1 MAKNFLETILTRCSV
16 RHFTGKSVSED
27 NLEKILRAGMSAP
40 SAVNTQPWAF
50 IVVTKRNLLD
60 LLCDSL
66 PYAKMLDKAGAA
78 VVVCGV
84 PDKDKDYASKFWTMD
99 CCAATEN
106 ILLAVHSL
114 GLGAVWTAVYPDEKK
129 INAVREIL
137 KIPREIVPLNV
148 IPVGVPVGDE
158 KVKDK
163 FKKEN
168 IHREIW

>member
-168 IHREIW
+168 IHREVW